1 MQSLNSRLLRA
12 EKAVAQHRDHFSALP
27 DPEVL
32 KASLWEFCKYFY
44 KILTGDE
51 FLNRPGQ
58 NRQSFLDT
66 LIPVLEGVVN
76 HDPTY
81 HRVAIRCPPRY
92 GKTELLLLT
101 IAWAYAKYPSSKTLY
116 TSYNFQL
123 ASKQTKHL
131 KRIMTLTEYKSL
143 FGLEILNDSRSSFD
157 FQFNTGGEV
166 YGAGAGGTIVGT
178 GAGKFGDEFG
188 GLIVMDDP
196 EKPNEIF
203 SEKYRLSSK
212 EWFQNTLAT
221 RTNDIKTPIVAIG
234 HELHED
240 DLIKSLINGEID
252 SNKWTAIILP
262 ALDSANNALMPS
274 KHTSEMLLDMEKKS
288 RYVFA
293 SQFQQNSVAAGT
305 GLFEEKDFHVVDEVP
320 DNIIST
326 FLTVDTAETEKTYND
341 ATVFSFWG
349 LYKIKQDGIE
359 TDIYGLHWLDC
370 QQVWIEPKDLQS
382 ELLSFY
388 NSCMRF
394 DVQPSTVAIEKK
406 STGVT
411 LISNLKQI
419 PGMRIMEVQRT
430 KAGGS
435 KATRFIE
442 MQQYIASKRISL
454 HNFGK
459 HTSMCI
465 EHMTKITAN
474 DTHRYDDIADTV
486 YDAVRLALID
496 GTIVQLDRR
505 KVEYKV
511 PAGYKAHSGRSFQ
524 RWKK

>member
-1 MQSLNSRLLRA
+1 MPSIAQRLLKV
-12 EKAVAQHRDHFSALP
+12 EKHLETYKEASNDLP
-27 DPEVL
+27 DAEFL
-32 KASLWEFCKYFY
+32 KGSLWEFCKYFY

-58 NRQSFLDT
+58 NRRSFIDI

-76 HDPTY
+76 HDPMY

-101 IAWAYAKYPSSKTLY
+101 IAWAYAKYPTSKSLY

-131 KRIMTLTEYKSL
+131 KRIMTLPEYKTL

-203 SEKYRLSSK
+203 SEKYRSSSK

-221 RTNDIKTPIVAIG
+221 RTNDVKTPIVAIG

-252 SNKWTAIILP
+252 SNKWTSVIIP
-262 ALDSANNALMPS
+262 ALDSADNALMPS
-274 KHTSEMLLDMEKKS
+274 KHTSQMLLDMKETS
-288 RYVFA
+288 RYVFW
-293 SQFQQNSVAAGT
+293 SQFQQNAVGEGN
-305 GLFEEKDFHVVDEVP
+305 GLFLTEDFKVYDDIP
-320 DNIIST
+320 DNIEFT
-326 FLTVDTAETEKTYND
+326 FLTVDTAETDKTYND

-349 LYKIKQDGIE
+349 FYNIKHEGRETGTYGI
-359 TDIYGLHWLDC
+359 HWLDC
-370 QQVWIEPKDLQS
+370 QQVWIEPKDLQA
-382 ELLSFY
+382 ELMSFY

-394 DVQPSTVAIEKK
+394 HVKPKAIAIEKK

-411 LISNLKQI
+411 LISNLKEI
-419 PGMRIMEVQRT
+419 PGIRIVEIQRT

-435 KATRFIE
+435 KSTRFIE

-454 HNFGK
+454 HKFGK

-465 EHMTKITAN
+465 EHMSKITAN
-474 DTHRYDDIADTV
+474 DSHRYDDIADTV
-486 YDAVRLALID
+486 YDAVKIALID
-496 GTIVQLDRR
+496 GTIGGLNIN
-505 KVEYKV
+505 KVKHKV
-511 PAGYKAHSGRSFQ
+511 IPGYQAVPKSSFQ
-524 RWKK
+524 KWKK